1 MATQATNEKDQKK
14 LIQPK
19 CGIVMPISGIDG
31 IPKEHWAD
39 VLQILKDAIYSAG
52 FEVNLV
58 SDADEVSIIQKTIV
72 QNLYSNDIIVCDVSC
87 KNPNVM
93 FELGMRLAFDK
104 PTIIIKDDK
113 TDFTFDTSVIEHLTY
128 PRDLR
133 FNTITL
139 FKELLAKKVKATF
152 QKASDDGTYTT
163 FLKNFGEFKVA
174 QIKEKEISSEQYVLE
189 ALKDL
194 KREMREIRS
203 HQSSYTNLN
212 RDIISDSQ
220 VIALVRIL
228 LTKYLSEKG
237 LTKNDLKKIDLRKNA
252 IEEMA
257 KNEYLQSMIEKGT
270 LDELHLNNLV
280 SSYLV
285 AN

>member
-1 MATQATNEKDQKK
+1 MAQVNTEKENKK
-14 LIQPK
+14 MVQPK
-19 CGIVMPISGIDG
+19 CGIVMPISAIDG
-31 IPKEHWAD
+31 VPKEHWVD
-39 VLQILKDAIYSAG
+39 VLQILKDSIYSAG

-133 FNTITL
+133 FNTITH

-152 QKASDDGTYTT
+152 QKASEDTNFTT

-189 ALKDL
+189 ALRDL
-194 KREMREIRS
+194 RKEVREIRS
-203 HQSSYTNLN
+203 HQNSYTNWN
-212 RDIISDSQ
+212 RDIITDNQ
-220 VIALVRIL
+220 IKNLVKLHLIRFM
-228 LTKYLSEKG
+228 SE
-237 LTKNDLKKIDLRKNA
+237 NDLSKNDLRKNDLRKKA
-252 IEEMA
+252 IEELT
-257 KNEYLQSMIEKGT
+257 KDDYLKYMIEKGI

-280 SSYLV
+280 STYLV
-285 AN
+285 DN